1 MDLAGKDPM
10 ALFLEFLA
18 QQWILTLAL
27 LVAIALFFYHESRKS
42 GPTLTPQMA
51 INMINSQNAVVLDVR
66 DSKEFQLGH
75 IVDAINIPAAK
86 LEARVAEL
94 EAHKNQPVI
103 LVCKMGQ
110 HSGAVGKQLRQQGF
124 EQVYRMSG
132 GMAEWT
138 HMQLPL
144 VS

>member
-1 MDLAGKDPM
+1 M

-27 LVAIALFFYHESRKS
+27 LAAVGMFFYHESRKA
-42 GPTLTPQMA
+42 GPSLTPQMA
-51 INMINSQNAVVLDVR
+51 INLINNQNALVLDVR
-66 DSKEFQLGH
+66 DSKEFQQGH
-75 IVDAINIPAAK
+75 IVEAINIPAAK
-86 LEARVAEL
+86 LEARVGEL
-94 EAHKNQPVI
+94 EAHKNRPII

-110 HSGAVGKQLRQQGF
+110 HSGAVGKQLGQRGF
-124 EQVYRMSG
+124 DQVHRLSG